1 MQHTLVYLFPYLIAQ
16 TNSQLKLKLYDSH
29 EASASAPK
37 PLIAYTL
44 YNRVAAKIFVSV
56 ISRNFREIFSKILIP
71 CLRKFPPNFAKH
83 EI

>member
-16 TNSQLKLKLYDSH
+16 KNSQLKLKLYDSH

-44 YNRVAAKIFVSV
+44 YNRVAAEISPEFRETRNLNLGDIFA
-56 ISRNFREIFSKILIP
+56 ISRKRY
-71 CLRKFPPNFAKH
+71 
-83 EI
+83 

>member
-16 TNSQLKLKLYDSH
+16 KNSQLKLKLYDSH

-44 YNRVAAKIFVSV
+44 YNRVAAKIFVS
-56 ISRNFREIFSKILIP
+56 RFRDNYI
-71 CLRKFPPNFAKH
+71 KFGATFLLF
-83 EI
+83 

>member
-44 YNRVAAKIFVSV
+44 YNRVAAKLFVSV
-56 ISRNFREIFSKILIP
+56 ISRNFREILIP